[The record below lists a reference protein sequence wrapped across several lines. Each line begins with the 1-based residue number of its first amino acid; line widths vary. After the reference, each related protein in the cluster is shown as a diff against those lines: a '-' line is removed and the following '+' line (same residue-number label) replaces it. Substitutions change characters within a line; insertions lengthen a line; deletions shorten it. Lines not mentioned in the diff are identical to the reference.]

1 MSSSESIDRQL
12 PRHAPENLRAAWW
25 ALRAHRQAR
34 RGTRRGG
41 IERTPP
47 LRPPPPLPAA
57 AVRGVLAVLRRR
69 RASCLE
75 RSIVLQRWFAAHDR
89 PLELVIG
96 VSPGAG
102 EFAAHAWLEGES
114 PPHGQHVGDF
124 QEIHRLPAPS

>member
-1 MSSSESIDRQL
+1 MSATSIDRQL
-12 PRHAPENLRAAWW
+12 PRRAPENLRAAWW
-25 ALRAHRQAR
+25 ALGALRRAR
-34 RGTRRGG
+34 RGTRHGG
-41 IERTPP
+41 IERPP
-47 LRPPPPLPAA
+47 ELRPPPPLPAA

-96 VSPGAG
+96 VNPGAG

-114 PPHGQHVGDF
+114 PPHGQQEGDF
-124 QEIHRLPAPS
+124 QEIHRLPALP